1 MSTILLSKPQ
11 QCSIFPSQHSW
22 KTENVRL
29 RFMRILLNNIIFAI
43 FVVLIELSSL
53 SGRRHY
59 FVLTGA
65 HRNIAPLT
73 PASPGCPLLSLVSRL
88 VTRAPGLGRNIYE
101 SRALGWPGALFV
113 HIVNIKFHRTFA
125 FTVGHICS
133 VDNKSHET
141 GPP

>member
-1 MSTILLSKPQ
+1 MIRADIKP
-11 QCSIFPSQHSW
+11 
-22 KTENVRL
+22 
-29 RFMRILLNNIIFAI
+29 
-43 FVVLIELSSL
+43 
-53 SGRRHY
+53 G
-59 FVLTGA
+59 
-65 HRNIAPLT
+65 
-73 PASPGCPLLSLVSRL
+73 PASALLLSLCWLTEPVSAQALVTGSQAWPESL